1 MSGLPARDPGAARLR
16 NLGALAPLRQGAAA
30 AGDVPADKP
39 ALIMRNGA
47 TRRVVSHGEFDALAD
62 AAGRGLLRRGLR
74 RGDRVGLLAANS
86 AEFLALLCGAMR
98 AGLVAVPVNWR
109 FPPET
114 IAYVLGNAEVRL
126 VAHDAARA
134 AQVPDG
140 FAKLPLEG
148 PQWDGFLDAGA
159 LDAVL
164 PAPAEPALFLYTSG
178 STGRPKGVVLS
189 HQSHLWIV
197 EQRLA
202 AAPQREERFLIAA
215 PLYHMNGLAL
225 AQLALAAG
233 ATIVL
238 LPQFREADYI
248 RAIGDERCTW
258 LTAVPPMFAMLLR
271 ETALLAETDTTCVR
285 SIRLGSAPVSAAL
298 ADAIKAAFPSAR
310 LINAYGTTEAGPVVF
325 GPHPQGRPT
334 PQLSV
339 GFAHP
344 AVELRLRAPDGTLG
358 DEGVLEQR
366 TAGLMNGYFNRPDL
380 KPPIT
385 EDGFYITGDVMRRD
399 ADGFVYVVGRTDD
412 MFISGGEN
420 IFPGEVEAVLER
432 HPAVEQAAVIA
443 VPDDIKGTKPVAFVV
458 RRPGTDVDEATLK
471 DFVLRH
477 APAFMH
483 PRRVWFMP
491 TLPLAG
497 TNKVDKA
504 ILQQEAGRLL
514 G

>member
-1 MSGLPARDPGAARLR
+1 MSDFAAR
-16 NLGALAPLRQGAAA
+16 NLGALTPE
-30 AGDVPADKP
+30 DVPGDKP
-39 ALIMRNGA
+39 ALVFRAGGA
-47 TRRVVSHGEFDALAD
+47 RRVVTYAEFDALAD
-62 AAGRGLLRRGLR
+62 AAGRGLLRRGLV

-86 AEFLALLCGAMR
+86 VEFLALLCGAMR

-134 AQVPDG
+134 GQVPAG
-140 FAKLPLEG
+140 IPTLALEG
-148 PQWDGFLDAGA
+148 PEWRGFLDAGA
-159 LDAVL
+159 LEAIA
-164 PAPAEPALFLYTSG
+164 PKPAEPALFLYTSG
-178 STGRPKGVVLS
+178 STGKPKGVVLS

-197 EQRLA
+197 EQRLK

-238 LPQFREADYI
+238 LPQFREAEYI
-248 RAIGDERCTW
+248 RAIGEERCTW

-271 ETALLAETDTTCVR
+271 ETALLAETDTSSVR
-285 SIRLGSAPVSAAL
+285 SIRLGSAPVSEAL
-298 ADAIKAAFPSAR
+298 AAAIKSAFPTAR

-325 GPHPQGRPT
+325 GPHPKGLST

-339 GFAHP
+339 GYAHP

-358 DEGVLEQR
+358 EEGVLEQR
-366 TAGLMNGYFNRPDL
+366 TPGLMNGYFNRPDL
-380 KPPIT
+380 KPPVT
-385 EDGFYITGDVMRRD
+385 EDGFYVTGDVMRRD
-399 ADGFVYVVGRTDD
+399 ADGFFYVVGRADD

-432 HPAVEQAAVIA
+432 HPEVEQAAVIP

-458 RRPGTDVDEATLK
+458 RRPGATADEAALK
-471 DFVLRH
+471 DFALRH

-483 PRRVWFMP
+483 PRRIWFLEA
-491 TLPLAG
+491 LPLAG

-504 ILQQEAGRLL
+504 ILQREAAKLMGEVLP

>member
-1 MSGLPARDPGAARLR
+1 MSGFAAV
-16 NLGALAPLRQGAAA
+16 NLGALTPGDAPAE
-30 AGDVPADKP
+30 KP
-39 ALIMRNGA
+39 AIILRAGGA
-47 TRRVVSHGEFDALAD
+47 RRVITYAGFDALAD

-74 RGDRVGLLAANS
+74 RGDRVGLLGANS
-86 AEFLALLCGAMR
+86 VEFLALLCGAMR

-134 AQVPDG
+134 AQVPTG
-140 FAKLPLEG
+140 FDTLPLEG
-148 PQWDGFLDAGA
+148 PVWDAFLDAGA
-159 LDAVL
+159 LDAIT

-178 STGRPKGVVLS
+178 STGKPKGVVLS

-197 EQRLA
+197 EQRLK

-248 RAIGDERCTW
+248 HAIGEERCTW

-271 ETALLAETDTTCVR
+271 EKALLAQTDTSCVR

-325 GPHPQGRPT
+325 GPHPGGKPT

-339 GFAHP
+339 GYAHP

-358 DEGVLEQR
+358 EEGVLEQR
-366 TAGLMNGYFNRPDL
+366 TPGLMNGYFNRPDL
-380 KPPIT
+380 KPPVT
-385 EDGFYITGDVMRRD
+385 PDGFYITGDVMRRD
-399 ADGFVYVVGRTDD
+399 GDGFFYVVGRADD

-432 HPAVEQAAVIA
+432 HPEVEQAAVIP

-458 RRPGTDVDEATLK
+458 LRPGASVDEAELK
-471 DFVLRH
+471 AFALRH

-483 PRRVWFMP
+483 PRRVWFMDA
-491 TLPLAG
+491 LPLAG
-497 TNKVDKA
+497 TNKVDKPV
-504 ILQQEAGRLL
+504 LQQKAGKLL
-514 G
+514 AEVFSG

>member
-1 MSGLPARDPGAARLR
+1 MSGFTAR
-16 NLGALAPLRQGAAA
+16 NLGALTP
-30 AGDVPADKP
+30 GDVAGDKP
-39 ALIMRNGA
+39 ALIFRSGGA
-47 TRRVVSHGEFDALAD
+47 RRVVTYAEFDALAD
-62 AAGRGLLRRGLR
+62 AAGRGLLRRGLV
-74 RGDRVGLLAANS
+74 RGDRLGLLGANS
-86 AEFLALLCGAMR
+86 VEFLALLCGAMR
-98 AGLVAVPVNWR
+98 VGVVAVPVNWR

-114 IAYVLGNAEVRL
+114 IAYVLGNAEVSL
-126 VAHDAARA
+126 VAHDAALA
-134 AQVPDG
+134 TQVPG
-140 FAKLPLEG
+140 GIPTLTLEG
-148 PQWDGFLDAGA
+148 PEWHGFLDAGA
-159 LDAVL
+159 LDPVI

-178 STGRPKGVVLS
+178 STGKPKGVVLS

-248 RAIGDERCTW
+248 RAIGEERCTW

-271 ETALLAETDTTCVR
+271 EKALLAETDTTSVR
-285 SIRLGSAPVSAAL
+285 SIRLGSAPVSEAL
-298 ADAIKAAFPSAR
+298 AAAIKAAFPTAR

-325 GPHPQGRPT
+325 GPHPKGLPT

-339 GFAHP
+339 GYP
-344 AVELRLRAPDGTLG
+344 LPVVELRLRAPDGTLG

-366 TAGLMNGYFNRPDL
+366 TPGLMNGYFNRPDL
-380 KPPIT
+380 KPPVT
-385 EDGFYITGDVMRRD
+385 PDGFYITGDVMRRD
-399 ADGFVYVVGRTDD
+399 ADGFFYVVGRADD

-432 HPAVEQAAVIA
+432 HPEVEQAAVIP
-443 VPDDIKGTKPVAFVV
+443 VPDEIKGTKPVAFVV
-458 RRPGTDVDEATLK
+458 RRPGATVDEATLK
-471 DFVLRH
+471 AFTLRH

-483 PRRVWFMP
+483 PRRVWFLEA
-491 TLPLAG
+491 LPLAG

-504 ILQQEAGRLL
+504 ILQRKAAEISA
-514 G
+514 

>member
-1 MSGLPARDPGAARLR
+1 MSAFAAQ
-16 NLGALAPLRQGAAA
+16 NLGALTP
-30 AGDVPADKP
+30 GDVSADKP
-39 ALIMRNGA
+39 ALILRAGDA
-47 TRRVVSHGEFDALAD
+47 RRVVSYAAFDALAN
-62 AAGRGLLRRGLR
+62 AAGRGLLRRGLQ

-86 AEFLALLCGAMR
+86 VEFLALLCGAMR

-134 AQVPDG
+134 AQVPGG
-140 FAKLPLEG
+140 FSTLALEG
-148 PQWDGFLDAGA
+148 PDWEGFLDAGA
-159 LDAVL
+159 LEAVT
-164 PAPAEPALFLYTSG
+164 PGPAEPALFLYTSG
-178 STGRPKGVVLS
+178 STGKPKGVVLS

-197 EQRLA
+197 EQRLR

-248 RAIGDERCTW
+248 RAIGEERCTW

-271 ETALLAETDTTCVR
+271 ETALLAATDTSSVR
-285 SIRLGSAPVSAAL
+285 SIRLGSAPVSEAL
-298 ADAIKAAFPSAR
+298 AAAIKAAFPSAR
-310 LINAYGTTEAGPVVF
+310 LINGYGTTEAGPVVF
-325 GPHPQGRPT
+325 GPHPQGKPT

-339 GFAHP
+339 GHAHP
-344 AVELRLRAPDGTLG
+344 AVELRLRAPDGMLG

-366 TAGLMNGYFNRPDL
+366 TPGVMNGYFNRPDL
-380 KPPIT
+380 RPPLT
-385 EDGFYITGDVMRRD
+385 ADGFYITGDVMRRD
-399 ADGFVYVVGRTDD
+399 ADGFFYVVGRADD

-432 HPAVEQAAVIA
+432 HPEVEQAAVVP

-458 RRPGTDVDEATLK
+458 RRPGASVDEAALK
-471 DFVLRH
+471 AFALRH

-483 PRRVWFMP
+483 PRRVWFMGA
-491 TLPLAG
+491 LPLAG
-497 TNKVDKA
+497 TNKVDKT
-504 ILQQEAGRLL
+504 ILQNEAAKLL
-514 G
+514 AEVFSA

>member
-1 MSGLPARDPGAARLR
+1 MSGFAAR
-16 NLGALAPLRQGAAA
+16 NLGALSP
-30 AGDVPADKP
+30 GDVSAEKP
-39 ALIMRNGA
+39 ALILRHGSA
-47 TRRVVSHGEFDALAD
+47 RRVVTYGAFDALAN
-62 AAGRGLLRRGLR
+62 AAGRGLLRRGLS
-74 RGDRVGLLAANS
+74 RGDRVGMLAANS
-86 AEFLALLCGAMR
+86 VEFLALLCGAQR

-114 IAYVLGNAEVRL
+114 IAYVLGNAGVRL

-134 AQVPDG
+134 TQVPAG
-140 FAKLPLEG
+140 FATLPLEG
-148 PQWDGFLDAGA
+148 PEWEAFLDDGP
-159 LDAVL
+159 LEAVT
-164 PAPAEPALFLYTSG
+164 PTPAEPALFLYTSG
-178 STGRPKGVVLS
+178 STGKPKGVVLS

-197 EQRLA
+197 EQRLK
-202 AAPQREERFLIAA
+202 AAPQREEIFLIAA

-238 LPQFREADYI
+238 LPQFREAEYI
-248 RAIGDERCTW
+248 RAIGEERCTW

-271 ETALLAETDTTCVR
+271 ETALLAATDTRCVR

-298 ADAIKAAFPSAR
+298 ANAIQAAFPSAC

-325 GPHPQGRPT
+325 GPHPARKPT

-339 GFAHP
+339 GYAHP

-366 TAGLMNGYFNRPDL
+366 TPGVMNGYFNRPDL

-385 EDGFYITGDVMRRD
+385 TDGFYITGDVMRRD
-399 ADGFVYVVGRTDD
+399 ADGFFYVVGRADD

-432 HPAVEQAAVIA
+432 HPEVEQAAVIP

-458 RRPGTDVDEATLK
+458 RRPGSAVDEAALK
-471 DFVLRH
+471 EFALRH

-483 PRRVWFMP
+483 PRRVWFMEA
-491 TLPLAG
+491 LPLAG

-504 ILQQEAGRLL
+504 ILQQQANNLL
-514 G
+514 AEVFS